1 MIDLS
6 IFVAIKREAVSAMN
20 NHTTNRCRVALGQ
33 ILGAVFLVGLTGM
46 VSAQTQSVTGEGLG
60 MTHGAALSA
69 AKRDAVEKGVGVVIA
84 SETQVQDFMVKRDL
98 ILSKANG
105 FIKIYRELSSS
116 QGPDGLWTVRISAE
130 VTDILDEVVKDQLAL
145 DLLLSW
151 VRHPRF
157 MIMIDETNIDDRT
170 STVAATEIGRLL
182 GQKGFVLVSPSQ
194 SEALRQRNVN
204 LAAVQG
210 DEIRAA
216 SMAAES
222 GAEYLILGTATARTV
237 PVPYART
244 RLSGQANITA
254 KVIRADNAQIL
265 AQETF
270 HGRSTHIDA
279 RTAGVAALKDAAA
292 DLSEYLLMETVKRW
306 SLEQSNAR
314 LLTLKISGLTYQS
327 RGRVTDFLKSEVE
340 GVQSVDQR
348 NFAGG
353 VVTLAVQF
361 GGSNEDLGF
370 QLDGKDLGS
379 FILQIMG
386 ETPNGF
392 ELTAQAK

>member
-1 MIDLS
+1 MI
-6 IFVAIKREAVSAMN
+6 VAIKSKSVSAMN
-20 NHTTNRCRVALGQ
+20 ISTHPKRPPSIGKLLGTSL
-33 ILGAVFLVGLTGM
+33 ILILTSL
-46 VSAQTQSVTGEGLG
+46 VSAQTQTVTGEGLG
-60 MTHGAALSA
+60 MTHDAALSA
-69 AKRDAVEKGVGVVIA
+69 AKRDAVEQGVGVVVA
-84 SETQVQDFMVKRDL
+84 SETLVKNFQVVDDR

-105 FIKIYRELSSS
+105 FIKIYREITSS
-116 QGPDGLWTVRISAE
+116 QGPDGLWTVRITAE

-157 MIMIDETNIDDRT
+157 MIMIDETNIDDAA

-182 GQKGFVLVSPSQ
+182 GQKGFDLVSPSQ
-194 SEALRQRNVN
+194 SEALRQRNVD

-210 DEIRAA
+210 DETKAA
-216 SMAAES
+216 AMAAEF
-222 GAEYLILGTATARTV
+222 GAEYLILGTATARTI
-237 PVPYART
+237 PVPIAGAS

-270 HGRSTHIDA
+270 HGKSTHIDA
-279 RTAGVAALKDAAA
+279 HTAGVAALKKAAA
-292 DLSEYLLMETVKRW
+292 KLSDYLLAETVKRW

-327 RGRVTDFLKSEVE
+327 RKQVTDFLKGEVE

-348 NFAGG
+348 SFAGG
-353 VVTLAVQF
+353 MVTLAVQF

-379 FILQIMG
+379 FVLQIVG